1 MAKNKKN
8 KINKLTVNFIYL
20 KIKILLKLII
30 WQNFLKCKAK
40 DILFIN
46 LISYINPN
54 KHYNLIK

>member
-1 MAKNKKN
+1 MAKNKKS
-8 KINKLTVNFIYL
+8 KKNKLTVNFIYL

-46 LISYINPN
+46 
-54 KHYNLIK
+54 